1 MASLTILSMPARV
14 LAIVHQRDAGPGVF
28 ADLEAELDEWMPAD
42 APPPSLEGYDA
53 VMVFGGAM
61 NVDQEDRLDWLRPE
75 KELLREVLERRLPVL
90 GVCLG
95 SQLLAEAA
103 GAEPRRAREP
113 EIGWHKI
120 ELTSEAADD
129 PLLGGLPERLEGFS
143 WHSYEAPLPPGAVVL
158 ARSPVCLQAFRLDGR
173 AAWGLQFHAE
183 VTEAIVR
190 DWLADYR
197 SDPDA
202 VRVGIDPDALRAE
215 TRRRIGAWNE
225 TGRAIARRFLAA
237 ATRA

>member
-1 MASLTILSMPARV
+1 MPAAA
-14 LAIVHQRDAGPGVF
+14 L
-28 ADLEAELDEWMPAD
+28 
-42 APPPSLEGYDA
+42 APPLDGYDA

-61 NVDQEDRLDWLRPE
+61 NVDEEDRLDWLRPE
-75 KELLREVLERRLPVL
+75 KALLREVLERRLPVL

-103 GAEPRRAREP
+103 GATPRRAREP

-120 ELTSEAADD
+120 ELTPEAADD
-129 PLLGGLPERLEGFS
+129 PLLGGLPQSLEGFS
-143 WHSYEAPLPPGAVVL
+143 WHSYEAPPPAGAVVL
-158 ARSPVCLQAFRLDGR
+158 ARSPVCLQAFRLDGKP
-173 AAWGLQFHAE
+173 AWGLQFHAE

-190 DWLADYR
+190 DWLDDYR

-202 VRVGIDPDALRAE
+202 VRVGIDPDAMRAE
-215 TRRRIGAWNE
+215 TRRRISASNE
-225 TGRAIARRFLAA
+225 TGRAIARRFVAA

>member
-1 MASLTILSMPARV
+1 MSMPARV
-14 LAIVHQRDAGPGVF
+14 LAIVHQPDAGPGVF
-28 ADLEAELDEWMPAD
+28 GDIEAELDEWMSPH
-42 APPPSLEGYDA
+42 APPPPLEGYDA
-53 VMVFGGAM
+53 VMVFGGSM

-75 KELLREVLERRLPVL
+75 KALLREVLERRLPVL

-103 GAEPRRAREP
+103 GAAPRRAREP
-113 EIGWHKI
+113 EIGWHEI
-120 ELTSEAADD
+120 ELTPEAADD
-129 PLLGGLPERLEGFS
+129 PLLGGFPQSLEGFS
-143 WHSYEAPLPPGAVVL
+143 WHSYETPPPPGAVTL
-158 ARSPVCLQAFRLDGR
+158 ARSPVCLQAFRLDGK

-202 VRVGIDPDALRAE
+202 VRVGIDPDAMRAE

>member
-1 MASLTILSMPARV
+1 MPRTRILS
-14 LAIVHQRDAGPGVF
+14 IVHQRDAGSGVF
-28 ADLEAELDEWMPAD
+28 ADVDAQLDEWLPPE

-75 KELLREVLERRLPVL
+75 KELLREVLDRGMPVL

-113 EIGWHKI
+113 EIGWH
-120 ELTSEAADD
+120 ELYLTPEASND
-129 PLLGGLPERLEGFS
+129 PLLAGLPERLEAFS
-143 WHSYEAPLPPGAVVL
+143 WHSYESPLPPGAVPL

-183 VTEAIVR
+183 VTEAIVA
-190 DWLADYR
+190 DWLGDYR

-202 VRVGIDPDALRAE
+202 IRIGIDPDALRAE
-215 TRRRIGAWNE
+215 TRRRIRAWNE
-225 TGRAIARRFLAA
+225 TGRAIARRFLEA

>member
-1 MASLTILSMPARV
+1 MPPSRILS
-14 LAIVHQRDAGPGVF
+14 IVHQRDAGSGVF
-28 ADLEAELDEWMPAD
+28 AELDADLHEWMPPE
-42 APPPSLEGYDA
+42 APPPSLDGYDA

-61 NVDQEDRLDWLRPE
+61 NVDQEERLDWLRPE
-75 KELLREVLERRLPVL
+75 KELLRGVLERGLPVL

-113 EIGWHKI
+113 EIGWHGV
-120 ELTSEAADD
+120 ELLPGAADD
-129 PLLGGLPERLEGFS
+129 PLLAGLSERLEVFS
-143 WHSYEAPLPPGAVVL
+143 WHSYESPLPPGAVPL
-158 ARSPVCLQAFRLDGR
+158 ARSSVCLQAFRLDGR
-173 AAWGLQFHAE
+173 AAWGIQFHAE
-183 VTEAIVR
+183 VTEATVH

-202 VRVGIDPDALRAE
+202 VRMGIDPEALRAKTGE
-215 TRRRIGAWNE
+215 RIGAWNE
-225 TGRAIARRFLAA
+225 TGRAIARRFLEA